1 MSLTKEDLQAIK
13 AIIKEETDPINNRLD
28 KVDDRLDKIENDIT
42 EIKAEITDIKAD
54 ITEMKADIEDIKEY
68 AEITRVSAN
77 ASVEWLRK
85 WSGKDKPFP
94 VDDEEI
100 EYEEETI

>member
-13 AIIKEETDPINNRLD
+13 AIIKEETDPINQRLD
-28 KVDDRLDKIENDIT
+28 KMDDRLDKIENDIT
-42 EIKAEITDIKAD
+42 T
-54 ITEMKADIEDIKEY
+54 MKADIEDIKEY

>member
-13 AIIKEETDPINNRLD
+13 AIIKEETDPI
-28 KVDDRLDKIENDIT
+28 KNDICALRKDVA
-42 EIKAEITDIKAD
+42 EIKAEITDI
-54 ITEMKADIEDIKEY
+54 KADIEDIKEY

-77 ASVEWLRK
+77 ESTAWLRK

-94 VDDEEI
+94 VDDEEF
-100 EYEEETI
+100 EEEDIM

>member
-13 AIIKEETDPINNRLD
+13 AIIKEETDTINQRLDKMDNRLD
-28 KVDDRLDKIENDIT
+28 KVDNRLDKIENDIT
-42 EIKAEITDIKAD
+42 E
-54 ITEMKADIEDIKEY
+54 MKSDIEDIKEY

-77 ASVEWLRK
+77 ASTEWLRK

-94 VDDEEI
+94 VENDSFDDDEDI
-100 EYEEETI
+100 M